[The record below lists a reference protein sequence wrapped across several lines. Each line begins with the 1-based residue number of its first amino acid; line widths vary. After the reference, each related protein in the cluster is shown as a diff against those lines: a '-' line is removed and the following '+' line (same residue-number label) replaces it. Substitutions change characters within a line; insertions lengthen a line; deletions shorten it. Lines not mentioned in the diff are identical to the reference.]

1 MNSSTNAHVSPD
13 ISPLV
18 GKRRY
23 IEDRLDSKKVM
34 VKRLKD
40 NLQSSTFTDVISQ
53 NVEQDSDWRSD
64 YEMVVKSPIVK
75 TEPIDPLEYFEVRQK
90 WMGYV
95 QEIQAD
101 CFVAHLIP
109 LTGDDGEHIAE
120 IFFEELDKEDRSDL
134 APGSYFYWSIGYI
147 KRPSGIVRSSLI
159 RLRRLPLWQEE
170 ELQKAK
176 SEVNKLAAIFDE

>member
-1 MNSSTNAHVSPD
+1 MNSSTNANVALD

-18 GKRRY
+18 PKQRY
-23 IEDRLDSKKVM
+23 IEKRMDSKKVM
-34 VKRLKD
+34 VERLKD
-40 NLQSSTFTDVISQ
+40 NFQGSMFTDVIGQ
-53 NVEQDSDWRSD
+53 NAEQDGDWRSD

-90 WMGYV
+90 WMGCV
-95 QEIQAD
+95 QEVQAD
-101 CFVAHLIP
+101 CFVAHLTP

-120 IFFEELDKEDRSDL
+120 IFLEELDKEDRSDL

-170 ELQKAK
+170 EIQRAK
-176 SEVNKLAAIFDE
+176 VEADKLATIFDE